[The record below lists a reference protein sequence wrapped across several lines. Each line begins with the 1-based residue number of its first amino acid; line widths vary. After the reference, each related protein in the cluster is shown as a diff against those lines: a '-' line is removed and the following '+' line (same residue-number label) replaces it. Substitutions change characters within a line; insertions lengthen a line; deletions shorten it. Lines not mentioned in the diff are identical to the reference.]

1 MRNPRRLAVGR
12 RVVKDGGDAMSDAQ
26 QSSID
31 LVLAY
36 IAASQRARATQ
47 DPRDFELLRT
57 YLAEDLIIKQ
67 ASPWTDDAWR
77 VVHNGAD
84 SLIGRLQAPSNAG
97 SALHT
102 ETVNAVTAGEDVL
115 VEQVSTITTD
125 SQRHV
130 SSVCFLFTV
139 ADGKITRGRL
149 YRNDA
154 GLPIG

>member
-1 MRNPRRLAVGR
+1 
-12 RVVKDGGDAMSDAQ
+12 MSDAR
-26 QSSID
+26 QSSVD

-36 IAASQRARATQ
+36 IAASQRARTTQ
-47 DPRDFELLRT
+47 DPGDFELLRT

-67 ASPWTDDAWR
+67 ASPWTDDPWR
-77 VVHNGAD
+77 VLHNSAD
-84 SLIGRLQAPSNAG
+84 SVVSRLRAPSNAG
-97 SALHT
+97 AVLNT
-102 ETVNAVTAGEDVL
+102 ETVNAVAAGEDVL

-125 SQRHV
+125 AQRHV

-139 ADGKITRGRL
+139 SDGKITGGRL